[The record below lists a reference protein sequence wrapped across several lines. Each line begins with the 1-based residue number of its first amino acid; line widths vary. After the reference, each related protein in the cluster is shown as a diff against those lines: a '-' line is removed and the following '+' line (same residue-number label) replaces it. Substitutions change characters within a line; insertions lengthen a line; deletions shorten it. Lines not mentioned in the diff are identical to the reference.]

1 MGRGGGWLLC
11 LTYGMHFKS
20 FATEIGQ
27 WNADGWLS
35 NWYVIWEFFVADTY
49 SEIKFNLRIKRGRK

>member
-35 NWYVIWEFFVADTY
+35 NWYVIWEFL
-49 SEIKFNLRIKRGRK
+49 SLRTRIRKLNSICG